1 MWGSLTLTKQGQLA
15 QSGNKDNWLAP
26 DNQQYLGRF
35 WFDVQFLDTLVT
47 RDKGLSSCPTHG
59 VLQSLKQSLLVLMT
73 RRRAEGD
80 GMELGCRPHVQLV
93 VRGHGGSSFG
103 SERRGAI
110 LVLLVLSCILE
121 VTEHP
126 FHR

>member
-1 MWGSLTLTKQGQLA
+1 M
-15 QSGNKDNWLAP
+15 AP
-26 DNQQYLGRF
+26 SNQQYLGRF

-73 RRRAEGD
+73 RRGAEGD
-80 GMELGCRPHVQLV
+80 GMEFGCRPHVQLV
-93 VRGHGGSSFG
+93 VRGHGGSRFG
-103 SERRGAI
+103 SERRGTI

-121 VTEHP
+121 VIEHP
-126 FHR
+126 FH

>member
-1 MWGSLTLTKQGQLA
+1 MWGSLTLTKQGQLT

-26 DNQQYLGRF
+26 GNQQYLGRF

-47 RDKGLSSCPTHG
+47 RDKSLSSCPTHG

-73 RRRAEGD
+73 RRGAEGD

-93 VRGHGGSSFG
+93 VRGHGGSRFG
-103 SERRGAI
+103 SERRGTI

-126 FHR
+126 FH

>member
-35 WFDVQFLDTLVT
+35 WFDVQSLDTLVT

-73 RRRAEGD
+73 RRGAEGD
-80 GMELGCRPHVQLV
+80 GMELGCWPHVQLV
-93 VRGHGGSSFG
+93 VRGHSGSCFG